1 MDPHLP
7 IGSHARSYNIGTGS
21 QAVELGR
28 ASHDKLEKSP
38 TYEADTH
45 FDPKL
50 TWNEKLSQGAK
61 VAGLV
66 VGAVVTGALALGLL
80 PFTILGGILTLSGT
94 LSEMSGMDEQDVVDG
109 TASKERMQSIERS
122 QQTGENLQIAGAI
135 FAAPAIGFM
144 KCLKGIDAVAK
155 DGDLFS
161 IKRAVNH
168 ALVDVKKEHPSMSS
182 ESIDSLKATRW
193 TNFEQRVGHLSKIK
207 LKKLYIHV
215 QKLDENN
222 VVNLGTNEKKLV
234 LDYMR
239 KRIKDLS

>member
-1 MDPHLP
+1 MDPSLH
-7 IGSHARSYNIGTGS
+7 IGSHARSYNLGTGS

-38 TYEADTH
+38 VYESDTH

-80 PFTILGGILTLSGT
+80 PFTILGGILYLSGT
-94 LSEMSGMDEQDVVDG
+94 LSGMSGMDEQDVIEG
-109 TASKERMQSIERS
+109 TASKERMQSIEDS
-122 QQTGENLQIAGAI
+122 QQRGGRLQFAGAI
-135 FAAPAIGFM
+135 FAAPAIGFIN
-144 KCLKGIDAVAK
+144 CLNRIDAVAK
-155 DGDLFS
+155 DGDLFY
-161 IKRAVNH
+161 IKSAVNH
-168 ALVDVKKEHPSMSS
+168 ALVDVKKEHPSMSN
-182 ESIDSLKATRW
+182 ESIQSLKANRW
-193 TNFEQRVGHLSKIK
+193 TNFEEHVGHLNKIK
-207 LKKLYIHV
+207 LKKLYMHV

-222 VVNLGTNEKKLV
+222 VANLGTTEKKLV